1 MTRAAIRKASYGS
14 LTYNSARNDYGP
26 NDSTA
31 ALDNDSARNDSASN
45 NFPEA
50 HRTDTD
56 LNTRV
61 VALLAAYPGIQTLTD
76 LVAINPNELNQSG
89 RIDYLS
95 ALERQSAWL
104 QAVMQRAIVAVA
116 GNDSSTP
123 ENTWDGIDDA
133 EREEVAAALRL
144 SGNTAQMRIDV
155 ARTLINHLPNTCSA
169 LAMGEISA
177 SHATVIA
184 KETAA
189 AIRDGISEFAIY
201 QIEEKALAHAEFHT
215 PGQVANKVRTTIA
228 ALAPAEFEQ
237 VVDRARESRRVSCY
251 NDADGMATVV
261 AILPAQDAQMVM
273 KSIESY
279 IMKMNEIDE
288 AKRKNFAANFTN
300 QSSSSIVFNNSNSSK
315 IINASDSSTD
325 FKAADSLNSLDVA
338 NEATST
344 WSLLSADNKRA
355 DALTAILS
363 QALASSVDEVRPHRR
378 PVTVNVTIDL
388 PTLLGL
394 AENPGQLSGYGAIPA
409 SVARELAS
417 DATWKRF
424 ITDPQT
430 GNLLDYGREKY
441 EPPQALVDFLLARD
455 RTCRFP
461 GCRQPASKS
470 DIDHAHSWE
479 TGGETKPENLGLLCR
494 RHHRLKTHGRWAL
507 VSNSDGSCEWTSP
520 VGKKYFVPA
529 RPINETV

>member
-1 MTRAAIRKASYGS
+1 MTIAEVHNAGYT
-14 LTYNSARNDYGP
+14 LLSAD
-26 NDSTA
+26 
-31 ALDNDSARNDSASN
+31 ASN
-45 NFPEA
+45 GDEFGTNEENLA
-50 HRTDTD
+50 A
-56 LNTRV
+56 RV
-61 VALLAAYPGIQTLTD
+61 VSLLAAFPGIKTLSA
-76 LVAINPNELNQSG
+76 LVAIDPGDLNPSA

-104 QAVMQRAIVAVA
+104 QALMQRAIVAVA
-116 GNDSSTP
+116 GNDPSAA
-123 ENTWDGIDDA
+123 ENTWDGVDEA
-133 EREEVAAALRL
+133 EREEVASALRL
-144 SGNTAQMRIDV
+144 SGSTAQMRIDV
-155 ARTLINHLPNTCSA
+155 ARTLVNYLPNTCAA
-169 LAMGEISA
+169 LAMGEISS

-184 KETAA
+184 KESAA
-189 AIRDGISEFAIY
+189 VIRDGISEFAIY

-228 ALAPAEFEQ
+228 QLAPTEFEA
-237 VVDRARESRRVSCY
+237 VVDRARETRRVSCY
-251 NDADGMATVV
+251 NDTDGMATVV
-261 AILPAQDAQMVM
+261 AILPAQDAQTVM
-273 KSIESY
+273 KSIEAY
-279 IMKMNEIDE
+279 ILRMNEIDE
-288 AKRKNFAANFTN
+288 KKRNGNGELSA
-300 QSSSSIVFNNSNSSK
+300 
-315 IINASDSSTD
+315 TD
-325 FKAADSLNSLDVA
+325 
-338 NEATST
+338 T

-363 QALASSVDEVRPHRR
+363 SALATHADDARPHRR

-461 GCRQPASKS
+461 GCRQPATRS
-470 DIDHAHSWE
+470 DIDHAQSWE

-507 VSNSDGSCEWTSP
+507 VSNPDGSCEWTSP

>member
-1 MTRAAIRKASYGS
+1 MTSAMIYSFEEGFRGAISKDPGAISKQDCASSGQDGEDHVQSLLSAA
-14 LTYNSARNDYGP
+14 
-26 NDSTA
+26 
-31 ALDNDSARNDSASN
+31 
-45 NFPEA
+45 
-50 HRTDTD
+50 
-56 LNTRV
+56 
-61 VALLAAYPGIQTLTD
+61 PGITTLTA
-76 LVAINPNELNQSG
+76 LVAIDPFKLSASL
-89 RIDYLS
+89 RIDFLT
-95 ALERQSAWL
+95 ALERQTAWL
-104 QAVMQRAIVAVA
+104 QAIMQRAIVAVA
-116 GNDSSTP
+116 GNDSSSTDKI
-123 ENTWDGIDDA
+123 WDGVDEA
-133 EREEVAAALRL
+133 EREDIATALRL
-144 SGNTAQMRIDV
+144 SPNTAQLRIDV
-155 ARTLINHLPNTCSA
+155 ARTLVNHLPNTCSA

-189 AIRDGISEFAIY
+189 AIRDGLSEFAIY
-201 QIEEKALAHAEFHT
+201 QIEEKALSFAEFHT

-228 ALAPAEFEQ
+228 QLAPAEFEE
-237 VVDRARESRRVSCY
+237 VVDRARETRRVSCY

-261 AILPAQDAQMVM
+261 AILPAQDAQIVM
-273 KSIESY
+273 KSIEAY
-279 IMKMNEIDE
+279 ILKMNAKDERESGEIRSSVE
-288 AKRKNFAANFTN
+288 VNGAASASEFNGAASASEFNGAASASEFNGAASGARTN
-300 QSSSSIVFNNSNSSK
+300 PRTETNS
-315 IINASDSSTD
+315 
-325 FKAADSLNSLDVA
+325 
-338 NEATST
+338 

-363 QALASSVDEVRPHRR
+363 AALSDSLETVKPHRR

-394 AENPGQLSGYGAIPA
+394 AQNPGQLSGYGAIPA

-461 GCRQPASKS
+461 GCRQPATRS
-470 DIDHAHSWE
+470 DIDHAHSWDS
-479 TGGETKPENLGLLCR
+479 GGETNIENLGLLCR
-494 RHHRLKTHGRWAL
+494 RHHRLKTHGRWGL
-507 VSNSDGSCEWTSP
+507 ISNADGSCEWTSP

-529 RPINETV
+529 RPITESV